1 MTAGKYDFIIEQG
14 ATFRRIFRWRQSD
27 GTTPVDLTGTTA
39 KMQAWDDDHR
49 NKLIDFN
56 TQGSITIDA
65 EAGEVTVELLDDA
78 TAALT
83 FDIARYD
90 LKLTSPNTD
99 KTRLIQGRIRLSR
112 QETV

>member
-1 MTAGKYDFIIEQG
+1 MTAGRFDFQIEQG
-14 ATFRRIFRWRQSD
+14 ATFREIFRWRESD

-39 KMQAWDDDHR
+39 KMQAWDNDHR

-56 TQGSITIDA
+56 TQGSITVDG
-65 EAGEVTVELLDDA
+65 EAGEVTVELLDDK
-78 TAALT
+78 TSALT

-99 KTRLIQGRIRLSR
+99 KTRLIQGRRRLSR

>member
-14 ATFRRIFRWRQSD
+14 ATFRKVFRWVQSNGD
-27 GTTPVDLTGTTA
+27 AVDLTGTTA

-49 NKLIDFN
+49 TKLIDFN

-65 EAGEVTVELLDDA
+65 AAGSVTVELPDDV
-78 TAALT
+78 TSGLT

-90 LKLTSPNTD
+90 LEADQPHDLRRRAPTGVRGT
-99 KTRLIQGRIRLSR
+99 
-112 QETV
+112 

>member
-1 MTAGKYDFIIEQG
+1 
-14 ATFRRIFRWRQSD
+14 
-27 GTTPVDLTGTTA
+27 
-39 KMQAWDDDHR
+39 MQAWDDDHR

-56 TQGSITIDA
+56 TQGTITIDA
-65 EAGEVTVELLDDA
+65 EAGEVTVELPD
-78 TAALT
+78 TTSALT